1 MGTKLK
7 NKITIVTSRLYS
19 IYDWRFYKN
28 IITRSRLNKTT
39 RGPSAVCSSLIRGFT
54 SLGQSFQLNPP
65 VEFLSGR
72 IIVLS
77 SVDGLDQVLKY
88 KSNNSLVLAGPNLVV
103 FPSEIE
109 NKLTSSKVNKVI
121 VNSDWTYNCYAED
134 LPEIMSKLTIWPA
147 GVDIDYWQPTNK
159 EQNVEILFY
168 IKDNPDSLVKESIEF
183 VKSLSYQVNI
193 IKYGQYQLDEFKSAL
208 NRAKLA
214 VYFSQSESQGIS
226 LMEAW
231 AMDVPTLV
239 WNPGFLDLIKDKSLD
254 IKVTTSSAPYLTPH
268 TGEFFTNIDEFKTV
282 FIQSFNELKFA
293 PRDWVLN
300 NMTDQ
305 ICAQKLINEFRLLEK
320 RNKHILYG
328 IKKVQ

>member
-39 RGPSAVCSSLIRGFT
+39 RGPSAVSSSLIRGFS

-103 FPSEIE
+103 FPSEIKE
-109 NKLTSSKVNKVI
+109 QLTSTKVNKVI
-121 VNSDWTYNCYAED
+121 VNCDWTYNFYAID
-134 LPEIMSKLTIWPA
+134 LPEIMSKLKIWPA
-147 GVDIDYWQPTNK
+147 GVDVNYWLPINR
-159 EQNVEILFY
+159 EQKVEILFY
-168 IKDNPDSLVKESIEF
+168 IKDNPDSLVKESIEY
-183 VKSLSYQVNI
+183 VESLSYQVNI

-214 VYFSQSESQGIS
+214 VFFSQSESQGIS
-226 LMEAW
+226 LLEAW

-239 WNPGFLDLIKDKSLD
+239 WNPGSLKLKIDKNID
-254 IKVTTSSAPYLTPH
+254 IKVTTSSAPYLTPQ
-268 TGEFFTNIDEFKTV
+268 TGEYFTDIDEFKTV
-282 FIQSFNELKFA
+282 FIQSSDELKFA
-293 PRDWVLN
+293 PRDWVVN
-300 NMTDQ
+300 NMTDI
-305 ICAQKLINEFRLLEK
+305 ICARKIINEFRLLEK
-320 RNKHILYG
+320 EISISYM
-328 IKKVQ
+328 V